1 MHTVIGIDIGTTHI
15 KSILFKE
22 DGSSLLEKKTV
33 TPLASDAWG
42 SVYRPEKIW
51 EIAKNQLRELC
62 EASKE
67 PIDGIS
73 ITGMAEAGLIVN
85 RLTGQEETDILP
97 WFERRTEKL
106 ANSLLPEE
114 EKVRFAVTGLHNSYK
129 YGIYKFLWLLE
140 NNMIDKENAVW
151 LSMCDYIA
159 FKLTGGFVTDPSF
172 AARTYVYDIVH
183 GCWDEKMI
191 ADQGLHIDN
200 FPKIV
205 PSGMCC
211 GECDFLQENVRIP
224 VAIAGHDHICAA
236 FGLSYLKPESIC
248 DSAGT
253 SETYVG
259 RIRELPAGGFNS
271 HTGVLYGP
279 HVDGGWFFMANVPS
293 SGHSVEWFRKK
304 LQMRELSY
312 EEMNLELRKQPE
324 EPTGLLYFP
333 YLTGMGSPWY
343 ESAMCGSIL
352 GLRETDDGMK
362 VLKAVMEGIQYQ
374 AAWLLNLLEKVHG
387 IKGKD
392 IICAGG
398 TTKNTV
404 LMKLKANILNCR
416 ICISKEAEATLCGA
430 AALFWHKNGQSEIVA
445 GFLSRILFIKEI
457 FVPDERLVQEY
468 EQVKKERYLPMAEM
482 LRNYYCKMWRK

>member
-1 MHTVIGIDIGTTHI
+1 MHAVIGIDVGTTHI
-15 KSILFKE
+15 KSILFTA
-22 DGSSLLEKKTV
+22 DGRVLLKQKTP
-33 TPLASDAWG
+33 TPLFSDNWG
-42 SVYRPEKIW
+42 SVYRPLEIWKIV
-51 EIAKNQLRELC
+51 KNQLTELC
-62 EASKE
+62 RTVKE

-85 RLTGQEETDILP
+85 CLTGQEETDILP

-106 ANSLLPEE
+106 ADSISSEE
-114 EKVRFAVTGLHNSYK
+114 GNARFAVTGLHNSYK

-140 NNMIDKENAVW
+140 HNSIDRENAVW

-159 FKLTGGFVTDPSF
+159 FKLTGKFVTDPTF
-172 AARTYVYDIVH
+172 AARTYAYNILN

-191 ADQGLHIDN
+191 AGKGLHTWN
-200 FPKIV
+200 FPQII
-205 PSGMCC
+205 PSGICF
-211 GECDFLQENVRIP
+211 GSCDFLQENVRIP

-236 FGLSYLKPESIC
+236 FGLSYHKPDSIC

-253 SETYVG
+253 SETYIG
-259 RIRELPAGGFNS
+259 RIEKVPEGGFDS
-271 HTGVLYGP
+271 QTGVLYGP
-279 HVDGGWFFMANVPS
+279 YVDGGWFFMANVPC

-304 LQMRELSY
+304 LQLNDLSY
-312 EEMNLELRKQPE
+312 DEMNLQLAKQTK

-362 VLKAVMEGIQYQ
+362 VLKAIMEGIQYQ
-374 AAWLLNLLEKVHG
+374 ASWLMDLLEAAHG

-398 TTKNTV
+398 SAKNSV
-404 LMKLKANILNCR
+404 LMQLKADILKC
-416 ICISKEAEATLCGA
+416 KVWVPGEAEATLCGA
-430 AALFWHKNGQSEIVA
+430 AALFWHKNGQPETAA
-445 GFLSRILFIKEI
+445 GFLSKALSMKEE
-457 FVPDERLVQEY
+457 FVPDQKLVQKY
-468 EQVKKERYLPMAEM
+468 EQIKKEQYLPMAAL
-482 LRNYYCKMWRK
+482 LRNYYCKMWRN